1 MKKYPLTFILY
12 FILPVLRLT
21 FEVFNILNAGNRL
34 TTLNLIDIMQIT
46 LILVMFILLW
56 RGMDWTKYVIALIVI
71 LSQMLYITPPLL
83 IPMPEVRLYR
93 KIVLLVFFLVGF
105 LEFYAPGFQ
114 TKTIEDVPTDET
126 T

>member
-21 FEVFNILNAGNRL
+21 FEVFNILNTGSTL
-34 TTLNLIDIMQIT
+34 TILNLIDIMQIA
-46 LILVMFILLW
+46 LILIMFILLW
-56 RGMDWTKYVIALIVI
+56 RGMDWAKYVIALVVI

-93 KIVLLVFFLVGF
+93 KIVLFIFFLVGF
-105 LEFYAPGFQ
+105 LEFYASGLQNQ
-114 TKTIEDVPTDET
+114 TSEDVTSDET